1 MISYKRTILSI
12 CCIMLITD
20 LSVQAQNKNVKTA
33 KKKKQNTELVHPSV
47 NMQDMLPAT
56 AKLVFIDSIVVNQ
69 NNFISHIPLSKDC
82 GEIMPCQKFMNNQ
95 TVKHPNSLAYVNNFN
110 DKCFYSD
117 STTNGKLMLYTT
129 DKLGGK
135 WQKARLVKEFAEDY
149 EDICYPYLMPDG
161 VTLYFSAKSKTKSI
175 GGRDIFVTRL
185 NTDSMTFYK
194 PENVGLPYNS
204 VADDYCC
211 IIDDLNS
218 LGWLV
223 TNRNQPKGK
232 VCIYTFIP
240 TTERWIDKNANIPQK
255 KLETLA
261 HISKISD
268 TWTSKKDVD
277 DAKKR
282 LEELMKIKGNST
294 QSHKSHYLII
304 NDKRICKSEDDL
316 HSASSKKL
324 YNERINLTVQQETDN
339 KLLEQMRISYSK
351 SDKENKKSISKTI
364 IKLEKDCEKREKQI
378 EIIEKKIRNAE
389 NLI

>member
-1 MISYKRTILSI
+1 MLLANLS
-12 CCIMLITD
+12 L
-20 LSVQAQNKNVKTA
+20 QAQNKNAKTA
-33 KKKKQNTELVHPSV
+33 KKKKQNTEFVHPSV
-47 NMQDMLPAT
+47 NIQDMLPAT
-56 AKLVFIDSIVVNQ
+56 AKLVFIDSVVVNQ

-82 GEIMPCQKFMNNQ
+82 GEIMPYSKFMNDQ
-95 TVKHPNSLAYVNNFN
+95 KVKHANSFAYVNNFN

-117 STTNGKLMLYTT
+117 STANGKLMLYTAE
-129 DKLGGK
+129 KLGGK
-135 WQKARLVKEFAEDY
+135 WQKARLVNEFAEDY
-149 EDICYPYLMPDG
+149 EDIGYPYLMPDG

-240 TTERWIDKNANIPQK
+240 TTERWIDNNANMPQK
-255 KLETLA
+255 KMEALA

-268 TWTSKKDVD
+268 TWISKKEVD
-277 DAKKR
+277 EAKKR
-282 LEELMKIKGNST
+282 LEELMKTSGNSIPSS
-294 QSHKSHYLII
+294 QSHYLII
-304 NDKRICKSEDDL
+304 NDKKICKSENDL

-324 YNERINLTVQQETDN
+324 YSERENMIAQQETDK

-351 SDKENKKSISKTI
+351 SDKENRKSISKTI